1 LNQNKPG
8 VIFIWRPNNG
18 AGVCSTISCLFGFHY
33 HPGDHNKMSQKL
45 KELRAK
51 EARLAKLT
59 EELKALENDKELK
72 TDLKL
77 RDEIEALLKKY
88 NRPAAHLAEL
98 FDLRAGRGPGGG
110 KGAGRGRARAA
121 GPGAGR
127 QRRRRRLKIYTN
139 PVTGEVVKTRGAN
152 HKILKAW
159 KAEHGAEKVEGWAQ
173 FKE

>member
-1 LNQNKPG
+1 MK
-8 VIFIWRPNNG
+8 
-18 AGVCSTISCLFGFHY
+18 T
-33 HPGDHNKMSQKL
+33 SQKL

-77 RDEIEALLKKY
+77 REEIEALLKKH
-88 NRPAAHLAEL
+88 NRPATVLAEL
-98 FDLRAGRGPGGG
+98 FDLKGGRGPG

-121 GPGAGR
+121 GAGPVR
-127 QRRRRRLKIYTN
+127 KRRRRRLKVYTN

-159 KAEHGAEKVEGWAQ
+159 KAEHGSEAVEGWAQ
-173 FKE
+173 TQE